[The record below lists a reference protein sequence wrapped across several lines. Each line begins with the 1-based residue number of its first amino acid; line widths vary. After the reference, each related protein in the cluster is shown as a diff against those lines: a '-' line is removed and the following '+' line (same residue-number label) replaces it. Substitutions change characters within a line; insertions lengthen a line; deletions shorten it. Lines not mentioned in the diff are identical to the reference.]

1 MSQRERRI
9 ISFGLTVG
17 IVTIGI
23 VMLFSINQRPELT
36 NVTPTPDIPQLV
48 RPNNPILGYPNA
60 KVTIVEFLDPE
71 NPGSFAAYSAVS
83 NILDEFRDQV
93 RLVVRYFPQKIN
105 SALAISA
112 TEAAGEQDKY
122 WEMLEL
128 LFDKQSEWGARV
140 ALQSETFKKYAEQ
153 LELNLAQFIAAFE
166 KSDYSSKI
174 DQDRADG
181 LAFGVTDTPTLFVNG
196 NRLENLTLGGL
207 RQLVQE
213 QIG

>member
-1 MSQRERRI
+1 MSQRKRRT

-17 IVTIGI
+17 IVAICI
-23 VMLFSINQRPELT
+23 VMLFNINQSPEIT
-36 NVTPTPDIPQLV
+36 NVAPTIDVPQLI
-48 RPNNPILGYPNA
+48 RPYSPMLGQANA

-71 NPGSFAAYSAVS
+71 NPGSYAAYSAVS
-83 NILDEFRDQV
+83 NILGEFRDQV
-93 RLVVRYFPQKIN
+93 RLVVRYFPQKTN
-105 SALAISA
+105 SALAVSA
-112 TEAAGEQDKY
+112 TEAAGEQGKY

-128 LFDKQSEWGARV
+128 LFDKQSEWGDRV

-153 LELNLAQFIAAFE
+153 LELNLVQFIAAFE

-213 QIG
+213 QI